1 MLVFCGL
8 SKAFCYIPFSCSI
21 PNGVVLLSGDIW
33 GNIMMAVRPD
43 DTMYVGIN
51 TRFIYTNVF

>member
-1 MLVFCGL
+1 MSVFCGL
-8 SKAFCYIPFSCSI
+8 PKAFCYVPLSFSI
-21 PNGVVLLSGDIW
+21 PNGVVLLSGEIW
-33 GNIMMAVRPD
+33 GHIMMAGRPD